1 MKKLI
6 YAVCAVLLC
15 VSVFLSACSG
25 CKTPPEQPEEPAV
38 EKIDF
43 LAEADRFRI
52 VRPSAPTQTER
63 QAAQELNYYI
73 AETTGK
79 NLRIVDDSAVTYD
92 ENEYYISVGDTTLL
106 EDANLD
112 LDYSLLNYDGFFISF
127 VGNMILIDGENDR
140 GTLYGSYDFLEK
152 FFGVRFLTIDHS
164 HTPQLSEVKIPKK
177 DIVEAP
183 DFMFRAF
190 IDFDTT
196 YNADFG
202 AKMRYSNGYQYTSPQ
217 YGGSSLWYNDTIHCT
232 LEYVPPAVYA
242 DKHPDWY
249 SNLNFS
255 ANTAEI
261 CFSNGITDEGKMD
274 DSMEESVFKAMLGE
288 LQSRILEK
296 PAASYYMIGQM
307 DSPAEPC
314 TCAKCLKGIEKYG
327 GRSGLQIV
335 FFNEL
340 VRKVN
345 EWAEKEE
352 IGHDINVA
360 TFAYT
365 YSEMP
370 PVQNGQP
377 FHPAVV
383 CDEHLNIRFAPIN
396 LNYGVPVNDER
407 QDDVAKTLF
416 EGWKVVTDNLM
427 VWDYYMNVSE
437 HYWYVPYIG
446 MIKPNYEYY
455 KSLGIKFV
463 YSQPNHTE
471 SQDYQARM
479 MSYVASKLMWDTTA
493 DAGAII
499 DEFMRLE
506 YGPGYETAKAFTE
519 HMEDFYAVAQEKDP
533 ALRIPHHMD
542 HNAAYAS
549 ASTYPYTVLETAKNI
564 LAKGIEDIGN
574 NKDLTEEEKNAAVT
588 SLERMKLKPLRMIMK
603 NMEYYPI
610 SQSDKNEVIDEFFA
624 IADRLGVT
632 EWSVGVPLSELKNE
646 YGVL

>member
-1 MKKLI
+1 MKKIICILCAILI
-6 YAVCAVLLC
+6 FCG
-15 VSVFLSACSG
+15 VSACKKPQEEIPEPPVETLDFLS
-25 CKTPPEQPEEPAV
+25 V
-38 EKIDF
+38 
-43 LAEADRFRI
+43 ADQYRI
-52 VRPSAPTQTER
+52 VRPSAATQTER
-63 QAAQELNYYI
+63 QAAQELNHYI
-73 AETTGK
+73 SETTGK
-79 NLRIVDDSAVTYD
+79 NVRIIDDTGLTFD
-92 ENEYYISVGDTTLL
+92 ESQYYISIGNTSIL
-106 EDANLD
+106 EGAELEF
-112 LDYSLLNYDGFFISF
+112 DYSVLNYDGFFIYF
-127 VGNMILIDGENDR
+127 LGNTILIDGENDR
-140 GTLYGSYDFLEK
+140 GTLYGTYDFIEK
-152 FFGVRFLTIDHS
+152 FFGVRFLTIE
-164 HTPQLSEVKIPKK
+164 HTHIPQLSEVKIPKQN
-177 DIVEAP
+177 IVEAP

-190 IDFDTT
+190 IDYDTT

-217 YGGSSLWYNDTIHCT
+217 HGGSSLWYNDTIHCT
-232 LEYVPPAVYA
+232 LEYVSPTVYA
-242 DKHPDWY
+242 DKHPEWY
-249 SNLNFS
+249 SNLNFA

-261 CFSNGITDEGKMD
+261 CFSNGITEDGKMD
-274 DSMEESVFKAMLGE
+274 DSMEESVFKAMLSE
-288 LQSRILEK
+288 LQRRIGEK
-296 PAASYYMIGQM
+296 PEASYYMIGQM

-314 TCAKCLKGIEKYG
+314 TCEKCLKGIEKYG

-340 VRKVN
+340 VRQIN
-345 EWAEKEE
+345 AWAKTQDL
-352 IGHDINVA
+352 GHDINVA

-377 FHPAVV
+377 YHPAVV

-407 QDDVAKTLF
+407 QDESAKTLF

-437 HYWYVPYIG
+437 HFWYVPYIG
-446 MIKPNYEYY
+446 MLKPNYEYY
-455 KSLGIKFV
+455 KSLGVKFV

-479 MSYVASKLMWDTTA
+479 MSYVASKLMWNTET
-493 DAGAII
+493 DAGALI
-499 DEFMRLE
+499 DEFLRLE
-506 YGPGYETAKAFTE
+506 YGVGYETAKAFTD

-549 ASTYPYTVLETAKNI
+549 PSTYPYTVLETGKNI
-564 LAKGIEDIGN
+564 LTEGIEKIKNDTT
-574 NKDLTEEEKNAAVT
+574 LSEEEKTAAVA

-610 SQSDKNEVIDEFFA
+610 SQTTKNAVIEEFFE

-632 EWSVGVPLSELKNE
+632 EWSVGVPLSDLKNN
-646 YGVL
+646 YGIV